1 MVTKKYVRILVM
13 LACGIALALAS
24 SSCSKKESS
33 QPPEPDTSDEIMAT
47 TDPAP
52 GTEAPK
58 PDKPDETPV
67 VSSDGLPIILSEGVG
82 PVKFGMSKEQV
93 VEYLGEP
100 GRMEGGGI
108 AMFYLETK
116 GISLVLSPRLGVQEI
131 NCWSKLYPKMYPDM
145 PDISTFVGKTEK
157 GIGMGAGREQIVA
170 AYGEPDKT
178 DSRDRFE
185 ILHYARLRTQ
195 FWLAQNKL
203 VNIKM
208 RGGQASPVNRLPR

>member
-1 MVTKKYVRILVM
+1 MVRKKYVRILVM
-13 LACGIALALAS
+13 LALGITLVLAS

-33 QPPEPDTSDEIMAT
+33 QPPEPDTGDEITAT
-47 TDPAP
+47 ADPTH
-52 GTEAPK
+52 GIEAPK

-67 VSSDGLPIILSEGVG
+67 VSSDGLPIILGQGVG
-82 PVKFGMSKEQV
+82 PVKFGMPKEQV
-93 VEYLGEP
+93 IEYLGEP

-131 NCWSKLYPKMYPDM
+131 NCWSKEYPKMYPDM
-145 PDISTFVGKTEK
+145 PDINTFVGKTIE

-178 DSRDRFE
+178 DSRDPFA

-195 FWLAQNKL
+195 FWLVQNKL

-208 RGGQASPVNRLPR
+208 RGGRASPAKRLPG